1 MGSMTTS
8 TTPAPRDLT
17 RITLSILGIG
27 ILIGGSLWVLRPF
40 LVALIWATLIVVSTW
55 PILIG
60 VQKWLG
66 GKRGAAVAV
75 MTGVLLLILFVPL
88 YLAVSTILEQSDRI
102 VEIARGLSTRR
113 LPPPPSWVDGLPVIG
128 GKLAERWLSLAALE
142 PQELTARLTPYLR
155 TALAWF
161 AAQAGSF
168 GSMVVQFLLTVVIAA
183 ILYARGES
191 AAVQLRRFF
200 RRLAAERGDPIVT
213 LAGKAIRAV
222 ALGIVVTAIVQTAI
236 AGIGLGAVG
245 IPFAGVLTAIVF
257 LLCIAQLGPLLVLVP
272 AAIWLYATDS
282 PVLSVIILV
291 VALLAQVI
299 DNVVRPIL
307 IKRGAD
313 LSLLLILP
321 GVIGGLLWLGIIGLF
336 VGPVILAVTS
346 ALLESWMSSG
356 LDEPV
361 PERAAPVAAS
371 PAEPVLR
378 GGGKVTPSA

>member
-1 MGSMTTS
+1 MTNS
-8 TTPAPRDLT
+8 ILPPHRDLT

-40 LVALIWATLIVVSTW
+40 LVALVWGALIVVSTW
-55 PILIG
+55 PLMIVL
-60 VQKWLG
+60 QRRLG
-66 GKRGAAVAV
+66 GRRGGAVAV
-75 MTGVLLLILFVPL
+75 MTGVLLLLLFVPL
-88 YLAVSTILEQSDRI
+88 YLAVATILEQSDRI
-102 VEIARGLSTRR
+102 VELARELSTRR
-113 LPPPPSWVDGLPVIG
+113 LPPPPAWVDGLPLVG
-128 GKLAERWLSLAALE
+128 GRLSERWLALAALE

-155 TALAWF
+155 SALAWF

-183 ILYARGES
+183 IFFTKGE
-191 AAVQLRRFF
+191 AAVEEVRRFF
-200 RRLAAERGDPIVT
+200 RRLAGGRGDPIVT

-222 ALGIVVTAIVQTAI
+222 ALGIVVTAIAQSAL
-236 AGIGLGAVG
+236 AGIGLAAVG
-245 IPFAGVLTAIVF
+245 VPFTGVLTAIVF

-272 AAIWLYATDS
+272 SAIWLYATDS
-282 PVLSVIILV
+282 PVRAVVLLV

-299 DNVVRPIL
+299 DNVLRPVL

-346 ALLESWMSSG
+346 ALLESWISSG

-361 PERAAPVAAS
+361 PERAPPPVTAGPGEA
-371 PAEPVLR
+371 VLHD
-378 GGGKVTPSA
+378 GGNVTPPA